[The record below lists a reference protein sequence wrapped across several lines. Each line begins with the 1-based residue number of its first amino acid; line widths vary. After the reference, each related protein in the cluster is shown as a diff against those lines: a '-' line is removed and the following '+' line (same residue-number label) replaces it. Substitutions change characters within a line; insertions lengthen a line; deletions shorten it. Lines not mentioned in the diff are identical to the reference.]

1 MTAHFRRTGRIQ
13 ATLSYRPGVLTSKKE
28 HKIAAVF
35 SESERISLTNMRK
48 TRKIGMVSGDQE
60 MRGTGDVPGHSSHGL
75 GCPLAFRSLPSLC
88 AAPLFRLKD
97 VATSWVTNSGVS
109 GPQPS

>member
-1 MTAHFRRTGRIQ
+1 MGRIQ

-28 HKIAAVF
+28 HKIAAFF

-48 TRKIGMVSGDQE
+48 TRRIGMVSGDQE
-60 MRGTGDVPGHSSHGL
+60 MQCHGAGTRVFYCL
-75 GCPLAFRSLPSLC
+75 GSPLAFKSLPSLC
-88 AAPLFRLKD
+88 AGLLFLFMD
-97 VATSWVTNSGVS
+97 VASSWVTNSGVS